1 MKCSETGKKGPPK
14 SWNILFSQPTTIT
27 HPANIWTLAM
37 NIFDDRRAVTLA
49 LLIIL
54 ALSFGGCA
62 TSAPSPSATEAKKKA
77 DDAKKLEAAKKLD
90 AELFQAADTLYR
102 QGEYDKAIG
111 KANEAVGKNPDN
123 VDAIFLIGVIHHRG
137 NRYQEAL
144 TYYRMTVEKKPS
156 HMKAHY
162 NLGIIYS
169 DNIIDLPESIAHLKK
184 FLELSPP
191 PDREKEAKL
200 LLAKVEGRMQAL
212 SGAGFQNTHAL
223 SAPAPAVSSGN
234 TGAPPQQ
241 NKTPKAA
248 KSGSKGSKGD
258 KKGHSKEK
266 VSSPSSDIQKM
277 ALIAEADATGDID
290 EKMKLYQKA
299 IEMDKSLYDIRVKLG
314 QLYETKENDKEA
326 ENIYSKIIEDSPS
339 YEKAHKALI
348 NLLDKAGRT
357 ADLAAACEKL
367 TVLRP
372 GLPWAWERLGMA
384 RQTEGNAQAA
394 KEAYRKGLQ
403 FNPKQGSTH
412 FLLANLLDKTKSDAN
427 DAVKHY
433 KEYLKLEPNGPQAS
447 KARDRI
453 EQLSK

>member
-1 MKCSETGKKGPPK
+1 MKCSEAEKRSPAK
-14 SWNILFSQPTTIT
+14 SWNTLFSQPATIT
-27 HPANIWTLAM
+27 HPANILALVM
-37 NIFDDRRAVTLA
+37 NMFEGRRAITPV
-49 LLIIL
+49 LLIVL
-54 ALSFGGCA
+54 ALSFSGCA
-62 TSAPSPSATEAKKKA
+62 TPAPSPSSAEANKKA
-77 DDAKKLEAAKKLD
+77 DDAKKQD

-102 QGEYDKAIG
+102 QGEYDKAMS

-144 TYYRMTVEKKPS
+144 TYYRTAVEKNPR

-200 LLAKVEGRMQAL
+200 LLAKVEGRLQAL
-212 SGAGFQNTHAL
+212 SGSGFQNTRTL
-223 SAPAPAVSSGN
+223 NAPASAVSSGN
-234 TGAPPQQ
+234 AVVAPQQ
-241 NKTPKAA
+241 AETPKVA
-248 KSGSKGSKGD
+248 KSGSKGSKGSKG
-258 KKGHSKEK
+258 KKRGSSKEK
-266 VSSPSSDIQKM
+266 PASPSSDMEKM
-277 ALIAEADATGDID
+277 ALISEADASGDID
-290 EKMKLYQKA
+290 EKMKLYRKA
-299 IEMDKSLYDIRVKLG
+299 IEMDKSLFDIRVKLG

-326 ENIYSKIIEDSPS
+326 ENIYGKIIEDNPS

-348 NLLDKAGRT
+348 NLLEKMGRS
-357 ADLAAACEKL
+357 ADLVAACEKL
-367 TVLRP
+367 TALRP
-372 GLPWAWERLGMA
+372 ELPWAWERLGMA
-384 RQTEGNAQAA
+384 RQKEGNAQGA

-403 FNPKQGSTH
+403 FNPKHANTH
-412 FLLANLLDKTKSDAN
+412 FLLASLLDKTKSDTK
-427 DAVKHY
+427 DVVKHY

-447 KARDRI
+447 KAHERI